1 MNDTVV
7 NVGLVLVFVL
17 VGGVFAATEIALVS
31 LREGQIRNLERAGGR
46 GARTAALARNPNRF
60 LSAVQVG
67 VTVAGFLSAAYGAS
81 TLAPDLIPTFE
92 SWGLPDEAA
101 SATAL
106 IGTTLVIAYL
116 SLILGELVPK
126 RIALQRTTGVALLTA
141 PTLDRFATAMRPVI
155 WLLSVSTDL
164 LVRLLG
170 GDPKAKNEAITHE
183 ELRDLVIGH
192 AAIAESERRILAE
205 VFDAGHRTL
214 IEVMRP
220 RTDVDFLPAD
230 TLLTRARE
238 QALASGHSRYP
249 VTGASFDDIAGFV
262 HLRDLLLA
270 DPHTV
275 TTVADLCRPVLQLP
289 ASKPALAALTEM
301 RRDNLQ
307 IAIVV
312 DEYGGTAGIVTR
324 GHRGGDRRRD
334 RRRVR
339 RTRPTCRRR
348 SGAAP
353 DPSAGGRATDRRGL
367 RDCNRSHPARGTLRN
382 RGRLPPPYPAA
393 GAPARRHRHHRRHQA
408 HRQRSRRPPH
418 RSRPRHPSPPRP
430 GCCEHPHRAAPAMS
444 PATLGYRRSAAPT
457 RPAVSATGARTGD
470 TSPVAKGRKGC
481 QQLM

>member
-170 GDPKAKNEAITHE
+170 GDPRAKNEAITHE

-230 TLLTRARE
+230 TLLPRARE

-312 DEYGGTAGIVTR
+312 DEYGGTAGIVTLEDIVEEIV
-324 GHRGGDRRRD
+324 GEIGDEYDEPAPPVGAGAARHPTHQQVDGLLIVEDFETATGLTLPEGPYETVAGFLLHTLQRVPQLGDTVTIDGTRLTVSALDGRRIARVRVTLPRPAPDAASTRTEPRRR
-334 RRRVR
+334 
-339 RTRPTCRRR
+339 
-348 SGAAP
+348 
-353 DPSAGGRATDRRGL
+353 
-367 RDCNRSHPARGTLRN
+367 
-382 RGRLPPPYPAA
+382 
-393 GAPARRHRHHRRHQA
+393 
-408 HRQRSRRPPH
+408 
-418 RSRPRHPSPPRP
+418 
-430 GCCEHPHRAAPAMS
+430 
-444 PATLGYRRSAAPT
+444 
-457 RPAVSATGARTGD
+457 
-470 TSPVAKGRKGC
+470 
-481 QQLM
+481 

>member
-312 DEYGGTAGIVTR
+312 DEYGGTAGIVTLEDIVEEIV
-324 GHRGGDRRRD
+324 GEIGDEYDEPAPPVGAGAARHPTHQQVDGLLIVEDFETATGLTLPEGPYETVAGFLLHTLQRVPQLGDTVTIDGTRLTVSALDGRRIARVRVTLPRPAPDAASTRTEPRRR
-334 RRRVR
+334 
-339 RTRPTCRRR
+339 
-348 SGAAP
+348 
-353 DPSAGGRATDRRGL
+353 
-367 RDCNRSHPARGTLRN
+367 
-382 RGRLPPPYPAA
+382 
-393 GAPARRHRHHRRHQA
+393 
-408 HRQRSRRPPH
+408 
-418 RSRPRHPSPPRP
+418 
-430 GCCEHPHRAAPAMS
+430 
-444 PATLGYRRSAAPT
+444 
-457 RPAVSATGARTGD
+457 
-470 TSPVAKGRKGC
+470 
-481 QQLM
+481 